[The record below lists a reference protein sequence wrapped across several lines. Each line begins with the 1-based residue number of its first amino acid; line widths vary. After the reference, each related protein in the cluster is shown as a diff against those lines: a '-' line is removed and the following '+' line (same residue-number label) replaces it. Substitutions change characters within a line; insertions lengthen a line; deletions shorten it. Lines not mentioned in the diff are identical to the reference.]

1 MPHPT
6 SEDICLLPEYYLTRA
21 ESEIFARRSDE
32 TAELAAQGSPLT
44 LCEPG
49 SGSASKQRPLIEA
62 LLRTENSHKYD
73 LAELSQLAAATGFEC
88 ARTWLDS
95 NERFSSNLF
104 VAGGD

>member
-32 TAELAAQGSPLT
+32 
-44 LCEPG
+44 
-49 SGSASKQRPLIEA
+49 
-62 LLRTENSHKYD
+62 
-73 LAELSQLAAATGFEC
+73 
-88 ARTWLDS
+88 
-95 NERFSSNLF
+95 RFGSNLF